1 MPDAQDTNDAND
13 TNTSETPRDARV
25 QPLVE
30 QVRQVAYPLTGD
42 WSDFDPLMTMIGDAR
57 YVLIGEASH
66 GTHEF
71 YRTRALIT
79 RRLIVEQGFNAVC
92 AEADWPDAY
101 RVNRYV
107 RGEGDGET
115 SIEALAGFERFPTWM
130 WRNTV
135 VLDFIGWLRQHNE
148 DNDPAPRKVGF
159 YGLDLYSLYTSI
171 NAVLR
176 YLEQVDPDAATRAR
190 ERYACFEHFGK
201 DTQTYGMLSGYAQ
214 GDSCED
220 AVIKQLVEMQTHA
233 PDYARRDGL
242 LAEDEYFFAEQ
253 NATVVKNAEEYYRA
267 MYHGRLNT
275 WNLRDR
281 HMADTLDG
289 LVTHLDRTRGEPTK
303 VVVWAHN
310 SHLGDARATEMGH
323 NGELNL
329 GQLMRERHGDQTRLI
344 GQTTYTGT
352 VTASDDWDE
361 PARRQ
366 RVRPGMVGSYE
377 LLFHLAG
384 APNFLLPLRG
394 SHDVLAGLR
403 EPRMERAIGVIYK
416 PETERYS
423 HYFYAQ
429 LPSQF
434 DAVLHFDETRAL
446 EPLERTSHWETN
458 AEQEEAPETYPSAL

>member
-1 MPDAQDTNDAND
+1 MSDTQRSDNGANRSSLD
-13 TNTSETPRDARV
+13 TRIQPIVERV
-25 QPLVE
+25 RE
-30 QVRQVAYPLTGD
+30 AAHPLTGD
-42 WSDFDPLMTMIGDAR
+42 WSDFDPLMKMIDNAR

-79 RRLIVEQGFNAVC
+79 RRLIVEQGFSAVC
-92 AEADWPDAY
+92 VEADWPDAY
-101 RVNRYV
+101 RINRYV
-107 RGEGDGET
+107 RGEGDGAT
-115 SIEALAGFERFPTWM
+115 SLDALAGFERFPTWM
-130 WRNTV
+130 WRNSV
-135 VLDFIGWLRQHNE
+135 VLDFVGWLRQHNE
-148 DNDPAPRKVGF
+148 DSNPARRKVGF

-171 NAVLR
+171 DAVLH
-176 YLEQVDPDAATRAR
+176 YLDTIDPDVAARAR
-190 ERYACFEHFGK
+190 ERYACFEHFGT
-201 DTQTYGMLSGYAQ
+201 DAQTYGLLSGYAQ

-220 AVIKQLVEMQTHA
+220 AVVKQLAEMQQHA
-233 PDYARRDGL
+233 LDYARRDGL

-253 NATVVKNAEEYYRA
+253 NAQVVKNAEEYYRA

-281 HMADTLDG
+281 HMADTLDA
-289 LVTHLDRTRGEPTK
+289 LVKHLDRTRGEPTK

-310 SHLGDARATEMGH
+310 SHLGDARATEMGR

-329 GQLMRERHGDQTRLI
+329 GQLLRERHGDQTRLI
-344 GQTTYTGT
+344 GQTTYSGT
-352 VTASDDWDE
+352 VTAADDWDE
-361 PARRQ
+361 PARRM

-377 LLFHLAG
+377 MLFHLVG
-384 APNFLLPLRG
+384 APNFLLTLR
-394 SHDVLAGLR
+394 DQADDLAGLR

-434 DAVLHFDETRAL
+434 DAVLHYDETRAL
-446 EPLERTSHWETN
+446 EPLDGASHWETP
-458 AEQEEAPETYPSAL
+458 AEQQEAPETYPSAL

>member
-1 MPDAQDTNDAND
+1 MPDTPDAQQRSHAHL
-13 TNTSETPRDARV
+13 PPQDARI

-30 QVRQVAYPLTGD
+30 QVRQAGRPLTGD
-42 WSDFDPLMTMIGDAR
+42 WSDFDSLMKLIDDAR

-71 YRTRALIT
+71 YRARALIT
-79 RRLIVEQGFNAVC
+79 RRLIVEQGFTAVC
-92 AEADWPDAY
+92 VEADWPDAY
-101 RVNRYV
+101 RINRYV
-107 RGEGDGET
+107 RGEDDGET
-115 SIEALAGFERFPTWM
+115 SLDALAGFERFPTWM

-148 DNDPAPRKVGF
+148 DTDLARRKVGF

-171 NAVLR
+171 DAVLG
-176 YLEQVDPDAATRAR
+176 YLKQVDPDAATRAR
-190 ERYACFEHFGK
+190 ERYACFEQFGK
-201 DTQTYGMLSGYAQ
+201 DAQTYGLLSGYTQ

-220 AVIKQLVEMQTHA
+220 AVVQQLVEIQNHA
-233 PDYARRDGL
+233 LEYARRDGR

-253 NATVVKNAEEYYRA
+253 NAQVVKNAEEYYRA
-267 MYHGRLNT
+267 MYHGRVNT

-281 HMADTLDG
+281 HMADTLDA
-289 LVTHLDRTRGEPTK
+289 LVAHLDRTRGEPAK

-310 SHLGDARATEMGH
+310 SHLGDARATEMGKR
-323 NGELNL
+323 GELNL
-329 GQLMRERHGDQTRLI
+329 GQLARERHGDQTRLI

-361 PARRQ
+361 PARRK
-366 RVRPGMVGSYE
+366 RVRPGMAGSYE
-377 LLFHLAG
+377 LLFHLVG
-384 APNFLLPLRG
+384 APNFLLPLR
-394 SHDVLAGLR
+394 DQQEALAGLR
-403 EPRMERAIGVIYK
+403 EPRMQRAIGVIYR

-446 EPLERTSHWETN
+446 EPLERTSHWDE
-458 AEQEEAPETYPSAL
+458 AEQQEAPETYPSAL